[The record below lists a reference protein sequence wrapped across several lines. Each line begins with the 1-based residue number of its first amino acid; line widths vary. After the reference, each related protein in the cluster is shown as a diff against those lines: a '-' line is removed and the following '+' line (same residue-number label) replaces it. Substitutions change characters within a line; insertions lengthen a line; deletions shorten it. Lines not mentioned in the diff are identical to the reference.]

1 VEVPMKRFVSGES
14 RSQATLFPEL
24 LDDFVSEDN
33 PVRAIEAFVEALDLR
48 QLGFKGVD
56 PHATGRP
63 AYHPAVLLKI
73 YLYGYLNR
81 VQSSRRLER
90 EAQRNVELMWLTE
103 RQAPDFKTI
112 ADFRKH
118 NGKAIRATCR
128 DFVVLCRRLGLF
140 TQSIVAIDGSKFKA
154 VNNRDRNYTFA
165 KMKRRAE
172 EIDKSIER
180 YLRQLDAAD
189 QGDPAVTEA
198 QTAKLKEKIAALT
211 EEVQQLQSIEIQRNK
226 APDQQVSL
234 TDPDSRSMT
243 TRGTGVVGYNV
254 QTAVDNRH
262 HLIIAHEVTNVGSD
276 RSQLSRMA
284 TQARDASGIK
294 DLTVVADRGYFKGE
308 EILECHKVGITPY
321 LPKPKTSPS
330 QAKGMFPREAFRFL
344 PESNEYRCPAG
355 ERLIWRF
362 KTVEKGQ
369 TLHCY
374 WSSVCPTCTMKEQ
387 CTTGKY
393 RRIKRWEHE
402 DVLEAV
408 QSRLDQKPEMMRLRR
423 QTVEHPF
430 GTLKAWMGATHFLT
444 KSLKNVSTEMS
455 LHVLAYNMKRVLKIL
470 GTKGLIQ
477 AMRA

>member
-1 VEVPMKRFVSGES
+1 MKRFVSGES

-103 RQAPDFKTI
+103 RLAPDFKTI

-140 TQSIVAIDGSKFKA
+140 SQAIVAIDGSKFKA
-154 VNNRDRNYTFA
+154 VNNRDRNFTFA

-172 EIDKSIER
+172 EIEKSIEH
-180 YLRQLDAAD
+180 YLRQFDSAD
-189 QGDPAVTEA
+189 RGVPAVTEA
-198 QTAKLKEKIAALT
+198 QTAQLKEKIAALT
-211 EEVQQLQSIEIQRNK
+211 EEVQQLQAIEIQRTQ
-226 APDQQVSL
+226 APDQQISL
-234 TDPDSRSMT
+234 TDPDARSMT

-284 TQARDASGIK
+284 NQARDASGIK

-308 EILECHKVGITPY
+308 EILECHKAGITTY
-321 LPKPKTSPS
+321 LPKPKTSSS
-330 QAKGMFPREAFRFL
+330 QAKGMFPREAFLFI
-344 PESNEYRCPAG
+344 PESNGYRCPAG

-374 WSSVCPTCTMKEQ
+374 WSSACPTCTMKGQ
-387 CTTGKY
+387 CTTGTY

-402 DVLEAV
+402 DVLESV

-455 LHVLAYNMKRVLKIL
+455 LHVLAYNMKRVMKIL

>member
-1 VEVPMKRFVSGES
+1 MKRFVSGES
-14 RSQATLFPEL
+14 RSQATLFPEF
-24 LDDFVSEDN
+24 LDDFVTEDN

-48 QLGFKGVD
+48 HLGFQGVD

-81 VQSSRRLER
+81 IQSSRRLER

-103 RQAPDFKTI
+103 RLTPDFKTI
-112 ADFRKH
+112 ADFRKN
-118 NGKAIRATCR
+118 NGKAIRDTCR

-140 TQSIVAIDGSKFKA
+140 SQAIVTIDGSKFKA
-154 VNNRDRNYTFA
+154 VNNRDRNFTFA

-172 EIDKSIER
+172 EIEKSIEH
-180 YLRQLDAAD
+180 YLRQLDSAD
-189 QGDPAVTEA
+189 QGALAVTEA
-198 QTAKLKEKIAALT
+198 QTAHLKEKIAALT
-211 EEVQQLQSIEIQRNK
+211 EEVQQLQVIEIRRSQ

-234 TDPDSRSMT
+234 TDPDARSMT

-254 QTAVDNRH
+254 QTAVDSRH

-276 RSQLSRMA
+276 RGQLSRMA
-284 TQARDASGIK
+284 KRARDASGTS
-294 DLTVVADRGYFKGE
+294 DLNVVADRGYFKGE
-308 EILECHKVGITPY
+308 EVLACHEAGITTY

-330 QAKGMFPREAFRFL
+330 QARGLFPREALRYV
-344 PESNEYRCPAG
+344 PERNEYRCPAG

-362 KTVEKGQ
+362 KNVEKGQ
-369 TLHCY
+369 VLHCY
-374 WSSVCPTCTMKEQ
+374 WSSACPGCSRKPQ
-387 CTTGKY
+387 CTTGIY

-402 DVLEAV
+402 SVLESV
-408 QSRLDQKPEMMRLRR
+408 QGRLDQKPEMMRLRR

-444 KSLKNVSTEMS
+444 KTLKTS
-455 LHVLAYNMKRVLKIL
+455 ARK
-470 GTKGLIQ
+470 
-477 AMRA
+477 

>member
-1 VEVPMKRFVSGES
+1 MKRFVSGES

-24 LDDFVSEDN
+24 LDDFVAEDN

-63 AYHPAVLLKI
+63 AYHPAILLKI

-103 RQAPDFKTI
+103 RLAPDFKTI

-118 NGKAIRATCR
+118 NGKAIRDTCR
-128 DFVVLCRRLGLF
+128 DFIVLCRRLGLF
-140 TQSIVAIDGSKFKA
+140 SQAIVAIDGSKFKA
-154 VNNRDRNYTFA
+154 VNNRDRNFTFA

-172 EIDKSIER
+172 EIEKSIEH
-180 YLRQLDAAD
+180 YLRQLDSAD
-189 QGDPAVTEA
+189 QGVPAVTEA
-198 QTAKLKEKIAALT
+198 QAAHLKDKIAALT
-211 EEVQQLQSIEIQRNK
+211 EEVQQLQAIEIQRTQ

-234 TDPDSRSMT
+234 TDPDARSMT

-254 QTAVDNRH
+254 QTAVDSRH

-284 TQARDASGIK
+284 KQARDAICAS
-294 DLTVVADRGYFKGE
+294 DLNVVADRGYFKGE
-308 EILECHKVGITPY
+308 EILACHEAGITTY

-330 QAKGMFPREAFRFL
+330 QAKGMYPREAFRYV
-344 PESNEYRCPAG
+344 PEKNEYRCPAG

-362 KTVEKGQ
+362 KSVEKSQ
-369 TLHCY
+369 ILHCY
-374 WSSVCPTCTMKEQ
+374 WSSACPYCSMKPQ
-387 CTTGKY
+387 CTTGNY

-402 DVLEAV
+402 DVLESV
-408 QSRLDQKPEMMRLRR
+408 QSGLDKKPEMMRLRR

-444 KSLKNVSTEMS
+444 KTLKNVSTEMS
-455 LHVLAYNMKRVLKIL
+455 LHVLAYNMKRVMNIL
-470 GTKGLIQ
+470 GTKRLIQ

>member
-1 VEVPMKRFVSGES
+1 MKRFVSGES

-33 PVRAIEAFVEALDLR
+33 PVRAIEAYVEALDLR

-103 RQAPDFKTI
+103 RLAPDFKTI
-112 ADFRKH
+112 ADFRKD
-118 NGKAIRATCR
+118 NGEPIRRVCR
-128 DFVVLCRRLGLF
+128 EFIVLCRRLGLF
-140 TQSIVAIDGSKFKA
+140 SQSIVAIDGSKFKA
-154 VNNRDRNYTFA
+154 VNSRDRNYTFA

-180 YLRQLDAAD
+180 YLRQLDSAD
-189 QGDPAVTEA
+189 QSAPAVTEA

-211 EEVQQLQSIEIQRNK
+211 EEVQQLQAIEIQRTQASDK
-226 APDQQVSL
+226 QISL

-284 TQARDASGIK
+284 KQARNASGIK

-308 EILECHKVGITPY
+308 EILECHKADITTY

-330 QAKGMFPREAFRFL
+330 QAKGMFPREAFVYM

-362 KTVEKGQ
+362 KSDEKGQ

-374 WSSVCPTCTMKEQ
+374 WSSVCPTCTMRGQ

-393 RRIKRWEHE
+393 RRLKRWEHE
-402 DVLEAV
+402 
-408 QSRLDQKPEMMRLRR
+408 
-423 QTVEHPF
+423 
-430 GTLKAWMGATHFLT
+430 
-444 KSLKNVSTEMS
+444 
-455 LHVLAYNMKRVLKIL
+455 
-470 GTKGLIQ
+470 
-477 AMRA
+477 

>member
-1 VEVPMKRFVSGES
+1 MKRFVSGES
-14 RSQATLFPEL
+14 RSQATLFPEF
-24 LDDFVSEDN
+24 LDDFVTEDN

-48 QLGFKGVD
+48 HLGFQGVD

-81 VQSSRRLER
+81 IQSSRRLER

-103 RQAPDFKTI
+103 RLTPDFKTI
-112 ADFRKH
+112 ADFRKN
-118 NGKAIRATCR
+118 NGKAIRDTCR

-140 TQSIVAIDGSKFKA
+140 SQAIVAIDGSKFKA
-154 VNNRDRNYTFA
+154 VNNRDRNFTFA

-172 EIDKSIER
+172 EIEKSIEH
-180 YLRQLDAAD
+180 YLRQLDSAD
-189 QGDPAVTEA
+189 QGALAVTEA
-198 QTAKLKEKIAALT
+198 QTAHLKEKIAALT
-211 EEVQQLQSIEIQRNK
+211 EEVQQLQVIEIRRSQ

-234 TDPDSRSMT
+234 TDPDARSMT

-254 QTAVDNRH
+254 QTAVDSRH

-276 RSQLSRMA
+276 RGQLSRMA
-284 TQARDASGIK
+284 KRARDASGIS
-294 DLTVVADRGYFKGE
+294 DLNVVADRGYFKGE
-308 EILECHKVGITPY
+308 EVLACHEAGITTY

-330 QAKGMFPREAFRFL
+330 QARGLFPREALRYV
-344 PESNEYRCPAG
+344 PERNEYRCPAG

-362 KTVEKGQ
+362 KNVEKGQ
-369 TLHCY
+369 VLHCY
-374 WSSVCPTCTMKEQ
+374 WSSACPGCSRKPQ
-387 CTTGKY
+387 CTTGIY

-402 DVLEAV
+402 SVLESV
-408 QSRLDQKPEMMRLRR
+408 QGRLDQKPEMMRLRR

-444 KSLKNVSTEMS
+444 KTLKNVSTEMS
-455 LHVLAYNMKRVLKIL
+455 LHVLAYNMKRVMNIL
-470 GTKGLIQ
+470 GTKRLIQ
-477 AMRA
+477 AMQA

>member
-1 VEVPMKRFVSGES
+1 MKRFVSGES

-33 PVRAIEAFVEALDLR
+33 PVRAIEAYVEALDLR

-103 RQAPDFKTI
+103 RLAPDFKTI
-112 ADFRKH
+112 ADFRKD
-118 NGKAIRATCR
+118 NGEPIRRVCR
-128 DFVVLCRRLGLF
+128 EFIVLCRRLGLF
-140 TQSIVAIDGSKFKA
+140 SQSIVAIDGSKFKA
-154 VNNRDRNYTFA
+154 VNSRDRNYTFA

-180 YLRQLDAAD
+180 YLRQLDSAD
-189 QGDPAVTEA
+189 QSAPAVTEA

-211 EEVQQLQSIEIQRNK
+211 EEVQQLQAIEIQRTQASDK
-226 APDQQVSL
+226 QISL

-284 TQARDASGIK
+284 KQARNASGIK

-308 EILECHKVGITPY
+308 EILECHKADITTY

-330 QAKGMFPREAFRFL
+330 QAKGMFPREAFVYM

-362 KTVEKGQ
+362 KSDEKGQ

-374 WSSVCPTCTMKEQ
+374 WSSVCPTCTMRGQ

-402 DVLEAV
+402 DVLEAL
-408 QSRLDQKPEMMRLRR
+408 QSRLAQKPEMMCLRR

-455 LHVLAYNMKRVLKIL
+455 LHVLAYNMKRVMKIL
-470 GTKGLIQ
+470 GTKNLNL
-477 AMRA
+477 A